1 MRNIYLIMLW
11 GDMKNRDYREIR
23 TKDGKVIRLTQ
34 LPFCNEENFTYQY
47 GLDDI
52 SKKRQKL
59 VYWINADP
67 DGIIFSDNS
76 TQIEYL
82 DSCISGGFENY
93 TGDYVLN
100 VQAENLGKFLERG
113 FLSRINQKVFNDI
126 KLGRVKILF
135 LNQCEGHQ
143 HDGILNDDCY
153 NLLTLEL
160 KKFNIKE
167 SNIVYSDNNF
177 ILETEFKKHYPDS
190 KISALPHYWQVWRY
204 VDSQTGALTK
214 KDLLKTKDT
223 IRKKHFLSYNRS
235 PHPHRCAVGLE
246 MFKNQIYK
254 KGIVSFPSDTNGI
267 EDNKFSL
274 QDGINMFYGKED
286 YDKELVNKFR
296 KDLPWI
302 ADVDTIFS
310 SENIWDSKIFKSSF
324 VDTYFSLVV
333 GSVCDTYRD
342 VEPYSIFMSEK
353 IYKPITNFH
362 PFLYLSNMGTLEVL
376 KELGF
381 KTFHPYIDESY
392 DEEPDKLKR
401 FNMIMNE
408 LNRLCEM
415 ELSEL
420 HELYWSMSDILIY
433 NQRIYYNKVF
443 STSEN
448 KIEDVLKIVME

>member
-1 MRNIYLIMLW
+1 MLW

-23 TKDGKVIRLTQ
+23 TKDGKIIKLTQ
-34 LPFCNEENFTYQY
+34 LPFCDEENYSYQY
-47 GLDDI
+47 GFDDV

-67 DGIIFSDNS
+67 DGIIFSDDS
-76 TQIEYL
+76 AEFKYL
-82 DSCISGGFENY
+82 DSHISGGFENY

-153 NLLTLEL
+153 NILTSEF
-160 KKFNIKE
+160 KEFNIDE
-167 SNIVYSDNNF
+167 RNVVFSDNNF

-190 KISALPHYWQVWRY
+190 KINAIPHYWQLWRY
-204 VDSQTGALTK
+204 VDCQAGVLTEE
-214 KDLLKTKDT
+214 DLLKTKDT
-223 IRKKHFLSYNRS
+223 IRDKHFLSYNRS
-235 PHPHRCAVGLE
+235 PHPHRCVAGLE
-246 MFKNQIYK
+246 MFRNKLYK
-254 KGIVSFPSDTNGI
+254 KGIVSFPSDFDGI
-267 EDNKFSL
+267 EDNQFSL
-274 QDGINMFYGKED
+274 QEGIDMFYNEED
-286 YDKELVNKFR
+286 YDKKLINKFR
-296 KDLPWI
+296 KDLPWM

-310 SENIWDSKIFKSSF
+310 SENIWDSVIIQTSF
-324 VDTYFSLVV
+324 LKTYFSFVV
-333 GSVCDTYRD
+333 GSVFDSYHD
-342 VEPYSIFMSEK
+342 NEPYSVFMSEK

-362 PFLYLSNMGTLEVL
+362 PFLYLSNMGTLEIL

-381 KTFHPYIDESY
+381 KTFHPFIDESY
-392 DEEPDKLKR
+392 DREPDKLKR
-401 FNMIMNE
+401 FNMVMSE

-433 NQRIYYNKVF
+433 NQRIYYNEVF
-443 STSEN
+443 SIAEN
-448 KIEDVLKIVME
+448 RIEDVLKIVME